1 VVSLLRTI
9 RPLEQAIAFAP
20 AWSRVGRT
28 SQPFATVALTSLVR
42 ADAGLWPDRRLHALG
57 ERELLC
63 LLIALSF
70 LKKRRP
76 WFISLS
82 NKALATV
89 PSPSGMVG
97 HFLKPQFRAQHERP
111 GFLTARNHVIRPLG
125 LALVDEPMAQLHGCA
140 SHF

>member
-1 VVSLLRTI
+1 MLVLLVTVEIEASGSRTGREGIAVFADSSLL
-9 RPLEQAIAFAP
+9 LEEAQ
-20 AWSRVGRT
+20 
-28 SQPFATVALTSLVR
+28 
-42 ADAGLWPDRRLHALG
+42 
-57 ERELLC
+57 
-63 LLIALSF
+63 
-70 LKKRRP
+70 P

-97 HFLKPQFRAQHERP
+97 HYLKPQFRAQHERL
-111 GFLTARNHVIRPLG
+111 GFLTGRNHVRRPLG